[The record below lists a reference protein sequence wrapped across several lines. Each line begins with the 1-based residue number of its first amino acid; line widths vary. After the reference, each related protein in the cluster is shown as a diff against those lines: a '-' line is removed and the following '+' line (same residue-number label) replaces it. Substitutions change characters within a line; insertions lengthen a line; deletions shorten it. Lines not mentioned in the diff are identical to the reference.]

1 MKMEEKGIN
10 TPVIVG
16 IIVTVVVVTVV
27 GAVAAV
33 VLLKPGEGPA
43 PGGPTTTPTTTPGGE
58 ETHELFYD
66 YQVGEYYNYETAGTT
81 TSIQDNTET
90 ETSQTSAYSMQITAV
105 EGNEITTK
113 TIGTETIANENVD
126 VTLVMT
132 MSNRGEIISW
142 EIENVVPLEYLEA
155 AEAYENTSMAF
166 SELFGLEFPEEAI
179 PIGHEWGSP
188 TEAEY
193 SMGPYIVPITGERS
207 AHFVGEESITVE
219 AGTFDC
225 WRFDYTASAS
235 GERTV
240 DNHVLTM
247 SLTCGGTGWLGKQNC
262 AQIKSTMSYTM
273 NFEYDG
279 YTGRYLGEAV
289 TELVEYGTI

>member
-43 PGGPTTTPTTTPGGE
+43 PGGPTTTPTTTPPIAYE
-58 ETHELFYD
+58 FLYD

-105 EGNEITTK
+105 EGDEITTK

-132 MSNRGEIISW
+132 MSNKGEMISW
-142 EIENVVPLEYLEA
+142 EIENVAPPEYWEA
-155 AEAYENTSMAF
+155 AEAYENSSMVF

-188 TEAEY
+188 TEAEIP
-193 SMGPYIVPITGERS
+193 MGPYIVPITGERS

-225 WRFDYTASAS
+225 WRVDYSASAS

-240 DNHVLTM
+240 DNHVLTVN
-247 SLTCGGTGWLGKQNC
+247 LTCEGTCWLGKQNC

-279 YTGRYLGEAV
+279 YTGGYLGEAV